1 MFEAFS
7 LNLFILTKPHTVSPP
22 FWWLLFRAVMGRN
35 GGTGSHNP
43 LLQGQGVPGPFG
55 KGSLG

>member
-22 FWWLLFRAVMGRN
+22 FWWLLFRAVMGSN
-35 GGTGSHNP
+35 GGTGSHSP
-43 LLQGQGVPGPFG
+43 LPFG